1 MSATISV
8 QFVAMDPNTDVS
20 LSTWK
25 AFCSVECLI
34 LSSHPVRCRVT
45 MTIVKSWFL
54 SFGSLLLLV
63 VTISSRSVEAFS
75 IMSATIAKQ
84 AVSSTSRLFSSTQ
97 NQTLLATT
105 STATS
110 TDSPIIAANQRIM
123 TKQNYSERQL
133 KDALESLLEGS
144 SNTAHDGTH
153 IYGYGDESHTL
164 SMLQTITATRILD
177 YTAYMVR

>member
-1 MSATISV
+1 
-8 QFVAMDPNTDVS
+8 
-20 LSTWK
+20 
-25 AFCSVECLI
+25 
-34 LSSHPVRCRVT
+34 
-45 MTIVKSWFL
+45 
-54 SFGSLLLLV
+54 
-63 VTISSRSVEAFS
+63 
-75 IMSATIAKQ
+75 MSATIAKQ

-105 STATS
+105 ATAS
-110 TDSPIIAANQRIM
+110 PATDTPIIAANQRIM